1 MLCSIQPLFLLLLL
15 LFSAFYLPVLYI
27 SLLFSVCPLQ
37 SVSFVCSLLP
47 HSLLFFFF
55 FVLLFFFQL
64 FSIISLP
71 IFCSLSFSPP
81 VLVSLSPCSLHSVL
95 HPVQCGM
102 CFVLCSLYYVFCSV
116 SFFFSA
122 VFIFVLFS
130 QCFVLSSLSP
140 CSLLFLQLWMLESHP
155 VLVK

>member
-1 MLCSIQPLFLLLLL
+1 MFNTASVFVVVVVVFCILSSCSLHFLTLFCLSSAVCFFCLQSLAT
-15 LFSAFYLPVLYI
+15 FSAFF
-27 SLLFSVCPLQ
+27 LLFCLA
-37 SVSFVCSLLP
+37 
-47 HSLLFFFF
+47 
-55 FVLLFFFQL
+55 FFFQL

-95 HPVQCGM
+95 HPVQYGM